1 LKRIYIAISILIIL
15 PIIIAA
21 SQFYLKSTTDKMT
34 GLIVQAESSAKQN
47 DPDKAKRELTEFS
60 KEWEIN
66 NKIIATFVEH
76 SELDSVNAS
85 DAKLLP
91 YLESNDLTS
100 FYAECETVKAQFH
113 HIMHT
118 EEFSID
124 NIF

>member
-1 LKRIYIAISILIIL
+1 MKRIYIAISILIIL
-15 PIIIAA
+15 PMIIAG
-21 SQFYLKSTTDKMT
+21 SQFYLKGTTDKMT
-34 GLIVQAESSAKQN
+34 ELIVQAENSAKQK
-47 DPDKAKRELTEFS
+47 DTDKAKKALTEFS

-66 NKIIATFVEH
+66 NKIIATFVRH
-76 SELDSVNAS
+76 SELDSVNES

-91 YLESNDLTS
+91 YLESEDLSS